1 MSKLDLVPK
10 KKRLNV
16 GLIAV
21 ALIVIIVGAASFCC
35 LSSASE
41 YPTLS
46 SMAGIY
52 SNTSTGSI
60 ITLYEDGT
68 ALFDTHEGIWHIVNA
83 TAFEVSYTTVSGRQF
98 FEFRITNNGFT
109 AADTGNVYVKAP
121 SVTSPSP
128 TVPEFSNTSLA
139 LIVTMIAVAT
149 CTVGLVAKKGKNDL
163 VKAF

>member
-10 KKRLNV
+10 KKMLNV
-16 GLIAV
+16 GIIAV
-21 ALIVIIVGAASFCC
+21 TLIVIIVGAASSCC

-46 SMAGIY
+46 SMAGTY

-83 TAFEVSYTTVSGRQF
+83 TAFEVSYIVTSFRQY

-109 AADTGNVYVKAP
+109 AADTGNVYVKTTSAT
-121 SVTSPSP
+121 TSPSP
-128 TVPEFSNTSLA
+128 TVPEFSNASLA

-149 CTVGLVAKKGKNDL
+149 CTVAFVAKKGK
-163 VKAF
+163 KTI